1 MKKLSEEEI
10 SKTLNLH
17 ANIIQINGTL
27 GDKADQLMLMFKKV
41 EDNIFGEHISEK
53 SLDALA
59 EMCKIAKQEI
69 LEGKS
74 MAPEEVLERLKENRK
89 KVVDTK

>member
-27 GDKADQLMLMFKKV
+27 GDKADQLMLMFKK
-41 EDNIFGEHISEK
+41 S
-53 SLDALA
+53 
-59 EMCKIAKQEI
+59 
-69 LEGKS
+69 
-74 MAPEEVLERLKENRK
+74 RR
-89 KVVDTK
+89 